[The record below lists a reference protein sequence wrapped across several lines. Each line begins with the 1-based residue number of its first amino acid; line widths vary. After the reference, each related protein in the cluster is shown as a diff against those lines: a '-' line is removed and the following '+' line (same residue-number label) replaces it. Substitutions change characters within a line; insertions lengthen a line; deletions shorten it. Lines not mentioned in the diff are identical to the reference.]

1 MSEYDILNTLQQ
13 MTIAVNTYKTQ
24 TETPDKAM
32 VEFLITDFSSQ
43 LKWWWDYHLIETQ
56 HLEILNSIQM
66 TEDQILI
73 LDSDRNIIQDAVST
87 FILTISLYF
96 V

>member
-32 VEFLITDFSSQ
+32 VEFLITDFCSQ
-43 LKWWWDYHLIETQ
+43 LK
-56 HLEILNSIQM
+56 
-66 TEDQILI
+66 
-73 LDSDRNIIQDAVST
+73 
-87 FILTISLYF
+87 
-96 V
+96 